1 MAGKVTI
8 ENFDGTERELET
20 VESFKEVPDN
30 VHEGSGLY
38 QTLKDFLPKEGD
50 DKNNGKDGDK
60 APEIEKTITAVLAKA
75 EADRTAEDKTLL
87 EANKEIVTKLT
98 TPPPPPKL
106 EEMDSKALVEEVK
119 KNQRLVS
126 ERDVKIKDFE
136 KFQTENTQ
144 LKAQIEEFKKNKVG
158 EDPTAKAFFE
168 LLRKDATA
176 AWSQYKAKL
185 NLPDLGL
192 VQTQFA
198 GGGHSARLKQ
208 HLETTVK
215 PEIEKEFGMEKGTFK
230 FNAEEAEADPTSA
243 SARYLELKRHKE
255 DELRGEVINQE
266 TKEKQIVEAVKS
278 QQAADLKWYTEKY
291 LGGDQTKAQELMKEF
306 EAKALEVIAG
316 KAKPEEHPFS
326 LRNVLRGFKHEQLV
340 QEIVTKTVGD
350 IKQQYAALGAFL
362 PGDTKD
368 NITNLKEIKSGEKP
382 KDGGGQAF
390 KIEKS
395 EFSPM
400 LSGVEEIVNT
410 QTKKR

>member
-1 MAGKVTI
+1 MPQGKVTI

-20 VESFKEVPDN
+20 VESFKEAPDG

-38 QTLKDFLPKEGD
+38 QSLKDFLPEKKNGD
-50 DKNNGKDGDK
+50 AKDEEETPDL
-60 APEIEKTITAVLAKA
+60 EKTVTAVLAKA
-75 EADRTAEDKTLL
+75 EAERTDEDKALL
-87 EANKEIVTKLT
+87 ASNNEIVTKLT
-98 TPPPPPKL
+98 TPPPPVKL
-106 EEMDSKALVEEVK
+106 EEMDSKALIEEVK

-126 ERDVKIKDFE
+126 ERDVKLKDYE
-136 KFQTENTQ
+136 KLQTENTQ
-144 LKAQIEEFKKNKVG
+144 LKNQLEEFKKNKVG

-208 HLETTVK
+208 YLETTVK
-215 PEIEKEFGMEKGTFK
+215 PEIEKEFGMDKGTFK

-243 SARYLELKRHKE
+243 SAQFLNLKREKE
-255 DELRGEVINQE
+255 SELRGEVANQE
-266 TKEKQIVEAVKS
+266 AKEKQIVEAVKS

-316 KAKPEEHPFS
+316 KAKPEDHPFS

-340 QEIVTKTVGD
+340 QEAITKTVGD

-368 NITNLKEIKSGEKP
+368 SITNLKDIKSAEKP
-382 KDGGGQAF
+382 IDKGGQQGF

-400 LSGVEEIVNT
+400 LGNVEDIVNT